1 MRRSSRGAL
10 IPLMIEQLLRGACRI
25 NSLAGGT
32 NTSCRARAMVGRRV
46 PAQESKLVPEEEDEC
61 WDVPNLDCRFPI
73 GRIRGAQGVDGIS
86 NTVHPW
92 GPTVL
97 STAAA

>member
-1 MRRSSRGAL
+1 MRRSSHGAL
-10 IPLMIEQLLRGACRI
+10 IPLVIEQLLRGACRI

-61 WDVPNLDCRFPI
+61 WDVPNLDRRFPI
-73 GRIRGAQGVDGIS
+73 GRIRGAQGVDGNS
-86 NTVHPW
+86 
-92 GPTVL
+92 GR
-97 STAAA
+97 S